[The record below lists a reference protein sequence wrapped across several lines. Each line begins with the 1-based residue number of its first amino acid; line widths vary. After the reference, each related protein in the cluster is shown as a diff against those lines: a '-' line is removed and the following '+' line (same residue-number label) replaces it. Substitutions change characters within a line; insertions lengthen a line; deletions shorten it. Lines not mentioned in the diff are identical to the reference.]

1 ENLLNGRNISYNAT
15 GHFGDLKIDSD
26 GIIDD
31 LLEPRRPKF
40 RLDLQGPDIDEITGM
55 LGVDDLGSGGFS
67 LRAEGSEVSDQY
79 EASISGNIGDV
90 SLNATAQVSDL
101 SQLDDLDLNLAA
113 NGPSLGSIT
122 RVFGIEH
129 WPDKPFSIKGDVNRV
144 GGTLD
149 ISDLTLNIGGTNLV
163 LDALL
168 TNFPSLE
175 ASRIKL
181 SVAGDDI
188 AQFRELVGIPGVTTG
203 PFNIDGKL
211 DVSAD
216 SVEMVQVEV
225 MTSLGQATF
234 SGELGP
240 APDFIGSKLQLHM
253 NGHNA
258 RSLMSVFGLDLL
270 PEQAFNVNTRFE
282 LVENGVQIERS
293 VLVTIDDDRLELGGF
308 VAFKPG
314 IEGSDLDIRISGD
327 NLAEILRQIVDSRT
341 IPTRPYDLSG
351 GLKVGKGS
359 LHLEDV
365 KFDLEGIRLGATGSV
380 NLTDQLL
387 GSGLDFEIGGDDFSK
402 LGDLE
407 IIGDSL
413 DMFAPG
419 QSYQASGRFM
429 VETNGWKLSGV
440 DGRLGETDFKLDGLI
455 SNQDGLAGSSA
466 NFSIDG
472 PGLNQLLAKQGES
485 LLHTQV
491 YESSGQIILSR
502 DRLNIQELLIGTDQ
516 SNAAIMLDFD
526 WPISS
531 SMDVDFNIN
540 LQGSDIRQLL
550 PDTGSFEAEKAE
562 FKLETIGEK
571 RGKMLSLERFTAN
584 VGNLKISTIGEI
596 DEDPDSEKIDLTFSI
611 VSGDISRL
619 GKINGEPLP
628 GLPLDVKADFTGN
641 AQEFVFQ
648 NLKISLGESHLE
660 GLLDVSMKGSKP
672 DIKLTAKSNRINLR
686 PFIDPVNSTDEEE
699 DT

>member
-1 ENLLNGRNISYNAT
+1 
-15 GHFGDLKIDSD
+15 
-26 GIIDD
+26 IIDD

-40 RLDLQGPDIDEITGM
+40 HLDLQGPDIDEITAM

-67 LRAEGSEVSDQY
+67 LRAEGSDVSDLY

-113 NGPSLGSIT
+113 NGPSLGSVT
-122 RVFGIEH
+122 RAFGIEN
-129 WPDKPFSIKGDVNRV
+129 WPDKPFSVKGDVNRV

-188 AQFRELVGIPGVTTG
+188 AQFRELVGLPGVTTG

-211 DVSAD
+211 DVSPN
-216 SVEMVQVEV
+216 SVELVQVEV
-225 MTSLGQATF
+225 MTSLGQVTF

-240 APDFIGSKLQLHM
+240 APDYIGSKLQLHM

-258 RSLMSVFGLDLL
+258 HSLMSVFGLDLL
-270 PEQAFNVNTRFE
+270 PEQAFNVNMRFE
-282 LVENGVQIERS
+282 LVEDGAQIERS

-314 IEGSDLDIRISGD
+314 IEGSDLDIRVSGN
-327 NLAEILRQIVDSRT
+327 NLAEILQQIVDNST
-341 IPTRPYDLSG
+341 IPTQPYDLSG
-351 GLKVGKGS
+351 RLKVGGSS
-359 LHLEDV
+359 LHLEDI
-365 KFDLEGIRLGATGSV
+365 KFGLEGIRLGATGSV
-380 NLTDQLL
+380 NLTDRLL

-419 QSYQASGRFM
+419 QSYRASGRFM

-440 DGRLGETDFKLDGLI
+440 DGQLGETDFEFDGLI
-455 SNQDGLAGSSA
+455 SNQDELTGSSA
-466 NFSIDG
+466 SFSIDG

-491 YESSGQIILSR
+491 YESSGQITLSK

-516 SNAAIMLDFD
+516 SNAEIMLDFD

-571 RGKMLSLERFTAN
+571 RGKMLSLERFT
-584 VGNLKISTIGEI
+584 
-596 DEDPDSEKIDLTFSI
+596 
-611 VSGDISRL
+611 
-619 GKINGEPLP
+619 
-628 GLPLDVKADFTGN
+628 
-641 AQEFVFQ
+641 
-648 NLKISLGESHLE
+648 
-660 GLLDVSMKGSKP
+660 
-672 DIKLTAKSNRINLR
+672 
-686 PFIDPVNSTDEEE
+686 
-699 DT
+699 